1 MEDPVMDEKELGKK
15 VKWLDKQRQ
24 KDAETITRLN
34 ERLEGNKTTIEG
46 LQRQVKELAG
56 ETARIAAMSSKVSEV
71 ESALAKHRQAISRM
85 IDEST
90 KEKAGSADGKDSY
103 GRGDIEIL
111 SKTTAELREGLR
123 DLSDIKKN
131 IEKQREEQVRIS
143 RGLNTIENRLE
154 GQVVF
159 DEERAIVLA
168 SVEEGRKQD
177 MKRITDILS
186 ELSDMRER
194 NDLARSSVDSM
205 QDRLE
210 KNDVRLAQLSGREK
224 EGREAQEL
232 WMEQQTSKIVE
243 FERERKAWAARFD
256 EFEEKAEEI
265 QERALAYDE
274 TYRNLRQLQAELT
287 DTQERLDRRI
297 HEIGEMQRLAEDR
310 ATQEWTTFKADE
322 QKRWNTQKLTND
334 EQWREHM
341 RLHEKLASEVGKMS
355 DNVKK
360 LLQGFGDMQDHD
372 RQRIMELL
380 KNLREWAAEV
390 ESRQSL

>member
-1 MEDPVMDEKELGKK
+1 MDDKELGKK
-15 VKWLDKQRQ
+15 VKWLEKQRQ
-24 KDAETITRLN
+24 KDAETITRLK
-34 ERLEGNKTTIEG
+34 ERLEGNITTIES

-85 IDEST
+85 IDESS
-90 KEKAGSADGKDSY
+90 KSSEGSVDGKDSY
-103 GRGDIEIL
+103 GRSDIEKL
-111 SKTTAELREGLR
+111 SKTTVELREGLR
-123 DLSDIKKN
+123 DLSDIRKQ
-131 IEKQREEQVRIS
+131 IDQQREEQVQIS
-143 RGLNTIENRLE
+143 RGLNTIEKRFE

-168 SVEEGRKQD
+168 SLEEGRKQD
-177 MKRITDILS
+177 MKRVTDILS

-194 NDLARSSVDSM
+194 TELARSSVDSM
-205 QDRLE
+205 QDRIE
-210 KNDVRLAQLSGREK
+210 QSEIRLSQLSGREK
-224 EGREAQEL
+224 ERREAQDL
-232 WMEQQTSKIVE
+232 WTEQQTSKIVE

-256 EFEEKAEEI
+256 EFESKAEEF
-265 QERALAYDE
+265 QDRAMAYDE
-274 TYRNLRQLQAELT
+274 TYRNLRQLQGELT

-310 ATQEWTTFKADE
+310 ASQEWTTFKADE

-341 RLHEKLASEVGKMS
+341 RLHEKLASEVGTMS

-360 LLQGFGDMQDHD
+360 LLQGFGDMQEHD

-390 ESRQSL
+390 ESRQSLK